1 MKNIFILLAGCLL
14 LAACGSTPENRSNA
28 VANST
33 NIPAER
39 PAVNTNTVVNA
50 NAERQ
55 VQGVKIEK
63 PETVHFEAATLP
75 GDWQWI
81 DPDSPSGPTKYE
93 AGSGGF
99 KMTVPT
105 GKDLF
110 GENRTAPRLVKAVT
124 GDFILET
131 RIRFDP
137 KEDYQGAGLL
147 IYTDGDNYLRIER
160 AFGGVGGGMSGMRFD
175 QRKKD
180 EYLTIATPGET
191 PTGAKAAELR
201 LLRIGNTFTA
211 FWREDENTEWKEL
224 GEVRSDYPETI
235 QVGLIT
241 CNTAAPITAEF
252 EYVRLAPAGK

>member
-1 MKNIFILLAGCLL
+1 MKNILILLAGCLL
-14 LAACGSTPENRSNA
+14 LAACGSTPENRSDTVANA
-28 VANST
+28 V

-39 PAVNTNTVVNA
+39 PAVNTNTAANV
-50 NAERQ
+50 NAERP
-55 VQGVKIEK
+55 VEGVKIEK

-75 GDWQWI
+75 GGWQWI
-81 DPDSPSGPTKYE
+81 DPDSPSGPTKYD
-93 AGSGGF
+93 ASGGGF
-99 KMTVPT
+99 KMTVT
-105 GKDLF
+105 SGKDLY
-110 GENRTAPRLVKAVT
+110 GENRSAPRLVKAVT
-124 GDFILET
+124 GNFVLET
-131 RIRFDP
+131 KVNFDP

-147 IYTDGDNYLRIER
+147 IYKDGDNYLRVER
-160 AFGGVGGGMSGMRFD
+160 AFGGVGGGESGMRFD

-201 LLRIGNTFTA
+201 ILRIGNTFTA

-235 QVGLIT
+235 HIGLIT

-252 EYVRLAPAGK
+252 EYVRLAPAK